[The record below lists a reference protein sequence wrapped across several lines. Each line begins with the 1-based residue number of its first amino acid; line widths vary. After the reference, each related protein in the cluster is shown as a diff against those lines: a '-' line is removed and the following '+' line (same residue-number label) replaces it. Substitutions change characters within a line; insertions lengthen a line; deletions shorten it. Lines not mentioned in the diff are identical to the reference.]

1 MQTDDPV
8 KLSTASL
15 ARLGSLIAP
24 FSSINW
30 NDAEQ
35 IQAASIP
42 LTRNAQPACGHT
54 ITATSSRIPI
64 SSPSP
69 PTQEIFNDIGGA
81 AVAYTNVLKVI
92 AHSWAESDK
101 VA

>member
-42 LTRNAQPACGHT
+42 L
-54 ITATSSRIPI
+54 
-64 SSPSP
+64 
-69 PTQEIFNDIGGA
+69 
-81 AVAYTNVLKVI
+81 
-92 AHSWAESDK
+92 
-101 VA
+101 